1 MTVRLQIW
9 TNTGLVVATTIR
21 RKVFAAQVIVSV
33 IEITP
38 NINRVEDEGGKK
50 WEEET

>member
-9 TNTGLVVATTIR
+9 TNAGLVVATIW

-38 NINRVEDEGGKK
+38 NIKSVEDEGGKK